1 ITVFSWNHR
10 ISMKDLKSRPDTV
23 ARNVRNIPRSGI
35 RDFFDIVS
43 SMPDTISLGVG
54 EPGFLTPW
62 HIRDAAMFALE
73 HGATSYT
80 SNLGLQKLR
89 EGLSDYVERY
99 FHVRYDPED

>member
-1 ITVFSWNHR
+1 
-10 ISMKDLKSRPDTV
+10 MKDLKSRPATV

-43 SMPDTISLGVG
+43 STPDTISLGVG

-80 SNLGLQKLR
+80 SNLGLQTLR
-89 EGLSDYVERY
+89 QGLSDCGRRH
-99 FHVRYDPED
+99 FHGRSAPGEQMV